1 VLTPSSIADG
11 LEQMPNLMW
20 TWQQAAAVAG
30 VLAVVWGALKW
41 REKAPRVRPF
51 LFEAALIILLYG
63 LWQYVGA
70 LAGNGDYTA
79 VTRGQWIWNLERT
92 LHLPSEHMLQGWIL
106 PHPLLVQAANLYYDT
121 MHFTVLII
129 FLVWMFTRHRDSYAR
144 WRTVLALLTAS
155 CLLIQFLPVAPPR
168 MVPGTGMVDTAMLY
182 GQSVYGSI
190 GGFQPDQL
198 SSMPSVH
205 VGWAVL
211 VAVAV
216 CSVTKSRWR
225 YLAVLHG
232 VTTVLVVVVTG
243 NHYWADGIVACA
255 LLLLSI
261 GAERLGR
268 TLWNRIATRR
278 KGLANSP
285 EAPAS
290 LVDAA

>member
-1 VLTPSSIADG
+1 
-11 LEQMPNLMW
+11 MW

-30 VLAVVWGALKW
+30 ALAVVWGLLRW
-41 REKAPRVRPF
+41 RNAAPRTRPF
-51 LFEAALIILLYG
+51 VYEAALIIALYG
-63 LWQYVGA
+63 LWQLVGT

-79 VTRGQWIWNLERT
+79 VGRGQWIWNLERT
-92 LHLPSEHMLQGWIL
+92 LHLLSEHTVQGWIL

-129 FLVWMFTRHRDSYAR
+129 FLIWMFVRHRESYGR
-144 WRTVLALLTAS
+144 WRTVLALLTLA

-168 MVPGTGMVDTAMLY
+168 MVPGTGMLDTARVY

-198 SSMPSVH
+198 SAMPSVH

-225 YLAVLHG
+225 YLAVLHAA
-232 VTTVLVVVVTG
+232 TTVFVVVATG
-243 NHYWADGIVACA
+243 NHYWSDGIVACA
-255 LLLLSI
+255 LLLLSL
-261 GAERLGR
+261 GAERLAR
-268 TLWNRIATRR
+268 TLWQRFATRR
-278 KGLANSP
+278 KGLANSR
-285 EAPAS
+285 EASAS

>member
-1 VLTPSSIADG
+1 
-11 LEQMPNLMW
+11 MPNMMW
-20 TWQQAAAVAG
+20 TWQQAAVVAG
-30 VLAVVWGALKW
+30 VLAAVWGVLKL
-41 REKAPRVRPF
+41 RDKAPRTRPF
-51 LFEAALIILLYG
+51 VFEAGLIILLYG
-63 LWQYVGA
+63 LWQLVGE
-70 LAGNGDYTA
+70 LSGSGDYTA
-79 VTRGQWIWNLERT
+79 VVRGQWIWNLERT
-92 LHLPSEHMLQGWIL
+92 LHLPSEHTLQDWVL
-106 PHPLLVQAANLYYDT
+106 PHPLIVEAANLYYAT

-129 FLVWMFTRHRDSYAR
+129 FLVWMFARHRESYGR

-168 MVPGTGMVDTAMLY
+168 MVPGTGMLDTAEIY
-182 GQSVYGSI
+182 NQSVYGAI

-198 SSMPSVH
+198 SAMPSVH

-225 YLAVLHG
+225 YLAVLHAA
-232 VTTVLVVVVTG
+232 TTVFVVVATG
-243 NHYWADGIVACA
+243 NHFWADGIVACA
-255 LLLLSI
+255 LLLLSL
-261 GAERLGR
+261 GAERFGR
-268 TLWNRIATRR
+268 TLWHRIATRR

>member
-1 VLTPSSIADG
+1 
-11 LEQMPNLMW
+11 MPNIMW
-20 TWQQAAAVAG
+20 TWQQAAVVAG
-30 VLAVVWGALKW
+30 VLGVVWGALKL
-41 REKAPRVRPF
+41 RERAPRARPF
-51 LFEAALIILLYG
+51 VYEAALIILLYG
-63 LWQYVGA
+63 LWQLVGK
-70 LAGNGDYTA
+70 LSGNGDYRA

-92 LHLPSEHMLQGWIL
+92 LHLPSEHTLQGWIL
-106 PHPLLVQAANLYYDT
+106 PHPLLVQAANLYYAT

-129 FLVWMFTRHRDSYAR
+129 FLVWMFARHRESYGR

-168 MVPGTGMVDTAMLY
+168 MVPGTGMLDTAEIY
-182 GQSVYGSI
+182 NQSVYGAI

-198 SSMPSVH
+198 SAMPSVH

-225 YLAVLHG
+225 YLAVLHAA
-232 VTTVLVVVVTG
+232 TTVFVVVATG
-243 NHYWADGIVACA
+243 NHFWADGIVACA
-255 LLLLSI
+255 LLLASL

-268 TLWNRIATRR
+268 TLWKRIATRR
-278 KGLANSP
+278 KGLAKSP